1 MIIQTNRNVALHF
14 FPRFYSKISFRG
26 FVHLRE
32 SLTSTPKK
40 PCLLKE
46 ERKEKNRSDLGNGG
60 IFFLQKQKEV
70 DASCW

>member
-46 ERKEKNRSDLGNGG
+46 RKEKNRSDLGNGG